1 MTYENLKEYLEKEKK
16 NLLKLLDEAPD
27 WATPEQL
34 IKETISQ
41 NYGVVMFLIEYSD
54 IEYEKASALWD
65 EYHDF
70 YKKLESEL
78 KENTKNWKRRK

>member
-1 MTYENLKEYLEKEKK
+1 MTLDKLRAYLEKEKK
-16 NLLKLLDEAPD
+16 SLLKLLDRVPD
-27 WATPEQL
+27 WSTPERL

-54 IEYEKASALWD
+54 IEYEKISDLWD

-70 YKKLESEL
+70 YRGLLGFTKKE
-78 KENTKNWKRRK
+78 KTNG